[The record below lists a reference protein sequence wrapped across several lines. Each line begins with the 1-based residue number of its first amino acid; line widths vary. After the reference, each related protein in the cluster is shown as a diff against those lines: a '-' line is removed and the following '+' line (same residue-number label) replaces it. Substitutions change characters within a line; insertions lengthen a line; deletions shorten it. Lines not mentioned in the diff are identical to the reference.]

1 MSTHPSANGMATTDL
16 EIDHMAHTS
25 CSAGRPHSGWD
36 PRWRSLLLHSFALAL
51 GMTLVACGAAERVR
65 PPMPAKV
72 TVAQFGQLR
81 WLEGRWRGAEAAG
94 APFFESYRF
103 LDDSTILSFSFADST
118 FTTVTDSGRMQLR
131 GDTVTSG
138 WPVPERVAIALDS
151 ASVAFSA
158 PLRGGNGFSWHLE
171 GPGAWTARLPWDS
184 AGVARVR
191 RYEMRAFR

>member
-1 MSTHPSANGMATTDL
+1 MMRSPMRS
-16 EIDHMAHTS
+16 
-25 CSAGRPHSGWD
+25 
-36 PRWRSLLLHSFALAL
+36 SLLLRVLASAL

-65 PPMPAKV
+65 PPLAAKV
-72 TVAQFGQLR
+72 TAAQFGQLR

-94 APFFESYRF
+94 RPFFEAYRF
-103 LDDSTILSFSFADST
+103 LDDTTILSLSFADST

-138 WPVPERVAIALDS
+138 WPIPERVAIALDS

-191 RYEMRAFR
+191 TYDMRAFP